1 MLGDCAWPF
10 APQTAVSV
18 ALSPILDP
26 GKLTVHPGAAETPG
40 PWAFP
45 LPTPSPASSRSPG
58 KALSCSSS
66 QRASCGSR
74 EPTAPLRS
82 APAVL
87 RVGPQAGMVSVAW
100 HSLAMP
106 ALAHPDGARSGGGPS
121 PHLAS
126 ASGDLNGRTD
136 GRGRGDVTP
145 QPGKRA
151 RTPRPESPGGRSPHW
166 SRRSPHPRIRHVA
179 LDVRHQ
185 ALTCCGT
192 PSLSTARALEAR
204 IPCWNLRG
212 SQHPGKERTCSV
224 VLLHVTRACNAMTRA
239 CNAGPRSAAARRTR
253 LPSVKQDAPR
263 TELQLHH
270 VTDPAGWAAASLLWP
285 VLPGS

>member
-18 ALSPILDP
+18 APSPILDP
-26 GKLTVHPGAAETPG
+26 GKLTVHPGAAETRG

-45 LPTPSPASSRSPG
+45 LPAPSPASSRSPG

-74 EPTAPLRS
+74 EPSAPLRS

-145 QPGKRA
+145 QPGETSADAK
-151 RTPRPESPGGRSPHW
+151 
-166 SRRSPHPRIRHVA
+166 
-179 LDVRHQ
+179 
-185 ALTCCGT
+185 
-192 PSLSTARALEAR
+192 AR
-204 IPCWNLRG
+204 IPRRPVPSLVSAFIPSSDSPCGSGRQTSGPHLLR
-212 SQHPGKERTCSV
+212 HPLPFHGPGFRSPYP
-224 VLLHVTRACNAMTRA
+224 LLEPQRVA
-239 CNAGPRSAAARRTR
+239 
-253 LPSVKQDAPR
+253 APR
-263 TELQLHH
+263 
-270 VTDPAGWAAASLLWP
+270 
-285 VLPGS
+285 